1 MQTCPLI
8 FFEKG
13 LTQIQETIRGD
24 MNIEKII
31 KISGLFSFVFARIGC
46 LALLMM
52 MGVTVVDVAGR
63 FIFNSPI
70 LGSFEITQY
79 LIVVMV
85 FSFIGY
91 AQAEKWH
98 VNVDIL
104 VNIFSGKTQSLIN
117 LFNCSISLVLMIL
130 IAWMGFE
137 KALES
142 LATGDKP
149 MNLPIPQYPFV
160 FFLALGCGV
169 LCIEFLRDILGT
181 FRKSTKKE
189 RKA

>member
-1 MQTCPLI
+1 
-8 FFEKG
+8 
-13 LTQIQETIRGD
+13 
-24 MNIEKII
+24 MNIEKIL
-31 KISGLFSFVFARIGC
+31 KISGLFSYVFARIGC
-46 LALLMM
+46 LALFMM
-52 MGVTVVDVAGR
+52 MCLTVVDVFGR
-63 FIFNSPI
+63 FVFNSPI

-91 AQAEKWH
+91 AQSSRWH

-104 VNIFSGKTQSLIN
+104 VNSFPKKAQSLID
-117 LFNCSISLVLMIL
+117 LFNFTVGLVLLFL
-130 IAWMGFE
+130 ITWMGFE

-160 FFLALGCGV
+160 FFMALGCGV
-169 LCIEFLRDILGT
+169 MCIEFFRDILRIFG
-181 FRKSTKKE
+181 KNTKKE
-189 RKA
+189 M

>member
-1 MQTCPLI
+1 MFYTIPLI
-8 FFEKG
+8 LPDKDMCQAQDI
-13 LTQIQETIRGD
+13 LRGY

-31 KISGLFSFVFARIGC
+31 KITRVFSYVFARIGC

-52 MGVTVVDVAGR
+52 MGVTVVDVVGR
-63 FIFNSPI
+63 FVFNSPI

-79 LIVVMV
+79 LVVVLV

-91 AQAEKWH
+91 AQSEKWH

-104 VNIFSGKTQSLIN
+104 VNTFPKKTQSLID
-117 LFNCSISLVLMIL
+117 LLNCTVSLILMIL
-130 IAWMGFE
+130 ITWMGIE

-160 FFLALGCGV
+160 FFLAFGCGV
-169 LCIEFLRDILGT
+169 LCIEFFRDILKT
-181 FRKSTKKE
+181 FGKNKKKE
-189 RKA
+189 I